1 MQYWLYAFK
10 IGEGNIDKGHFDTL
24 EQAIIEMD
32 RLDRQEYEYADI
44 IQMEWGK
51 EPKYICGE
59 NFEYEKGKTLVKRLI
74 KDDFGRS
81 K

>member
-32 RLDRQEYEYADI
+32 RLDRQ
-44 IQMEWGK
+44 
-51 EPKYICGE
+51 
-59 NFEYEKGKTLVKRLI
+59 
-74 KDDFGRS
+74 
-81 K
+81 